1 MKKIVCTLAALAL
14 LAMVGCAKGTPEDAA
29 KEIVEKQIAT
39 KHKGFILDTSDL
51 EYRVIEDGKD
61 FARVVVTGEI
71 EVKGE
76 IGLVK
81 EGGRWVIAAKPA
93 PAQMKQAPAAEKA
106 LQPQAQEAG
115 STETPKGH

>member
-1 MKKIVCTLAALAL
+1 MKRIVYILTALAL
-14 LAMVGCAKGTPEDAA
+14 VAAVGCAKQAPEEAA

-51 EYRVIEDGKD
+51 EYKVIEEGED
-61 FARVVVTGEI
+61 FARVVVSGEI

-76 IGLVK
+76 IGLVN
-81 EGGRWVIAAKPA
+81 EGGKWVIGAKPA
-93 PAQMKQAPAAEKA
+93 PAKMRQAPAAEKLPA
-106 LQPQAQEAG
+106 EPQAPG

>member
-1 MKKIVCTLAALAL
+1 MKKIACILVAVALT
-14 LAMVGCAKGTPEDAA
+14 AMVGCAKSTPEDAA

-51 EYRVIEDGKD
+51 KYQVIEEGKD

-81 EGGRWVIAAKPA
+81 EGGKWVLAAKPA
-93 PAQMKQAPAAEKA
+93 PAKMKQAPAAEKTKTEA
-106 LQPQAQEAG
+106 QAPASAEA
-115 STETPKGH
+115 PKGH

>member
-1 MKKIVCTLAALAL
+1 MKRIACILTAFTLV
-14 LAMVGCAKGTPEDAA
+14 AMVGCTKGTPEDAA

-51 EYRVIEDGKD
+51 EYKVIEEGED
-61 FARVVVTGEI
+61 FARVVVAGEI

-81 EGGRWVIAAKPA
+81 KGGKWVLATKPSPAKTG
-93 PAQMKQAPAAEKA
+93 QAPAAEKTPA
-106 LQPQAQEAG
+106 EAQAPG
-115 STETPKGH
+115 GTETPKGH

>member
-1 MKKIVCTLAALAL
+1 MKRIACILTAFTLV
-14 LAMVGCAKGTPEDAA
+14 AMVGCAKGAPEDAA
-29 KEIVEKQIAT
+29 REIVEKQIAT

-51 EYRVIEDGKD
+51 EYKVIEEGKD
-61 FARVVVTGEI
+61 FARVVVAGEI

-81 EGGRWVIAAKPA
+81 EGGKWVLATKPITS
-93 PAQMKQAPAAEKA
+93 KKGQAPAGEKLPA
-106 LQPQAQEAG
+106 QPQTPA